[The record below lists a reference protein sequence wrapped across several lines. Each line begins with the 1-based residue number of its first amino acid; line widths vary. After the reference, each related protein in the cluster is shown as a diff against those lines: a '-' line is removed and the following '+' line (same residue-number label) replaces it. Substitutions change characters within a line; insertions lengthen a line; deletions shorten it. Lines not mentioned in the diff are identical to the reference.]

1 MLSRAL
7 TPTVM
12 IAPRWPTF
20 KRLVGGSEAAGA
32 RPGYNSRVTRHA
44 LALSLAMLLLAPGA
58 PAPARAQAKAAS
70 DAVVATTL
78 DNGLRVL
85 LLEDHRSPLVSLQV
99 WYRVGSRN
107 EHRGATGIAHFLEH
121 LMFRGTPTHG
131 PGVYAK
137 TVERNGGQN
146 NAFTTQDVT
155 SYYVDIAADR
165 LDLVLEL
172 EADRMWNLLLDPTII
187 NSEREVVIE
196 ERRTR
201 TEDDPG
207 GFLGEEVSALAF
219 RAHPYGQPII
229 GWMVDLTRITP
240 EEIAAF
246 YRTYYGPGNAILVA
260 VGDFKAAEALTKIKA
275 TFGKNPKTDPA
286 PPVLAIE
293 PPQNGERRVLIRKEA
308 QLPIVYLGYLVPNQK
323 SADAPALELLSV
335 ILSGGRSSR
344 LYRHLVH
351 ERQLALEAGGDYSY
365 FSLDPNLFWFYAT
378 PLPGQ
383 TPETLEK
390 ELLGEM
396 DRLKREPVT
405 AEELTRAKNQ
415 IEATFVFQDD
425 SIHSRA
431 TLLARFE
438 LVGGYALRDGYL
450 DRIRAVT
457 AADLQAVAKRYFED
471 DKKNVGILLPKP

>member
-1 MLSRAL
+1 M
-7 TPTVM
+7 T
-12 IAPRWPTF
+12 
-20 KRLVGGSEAAGA
+20 G
-32 RPGYNSRVTRHA
+32 
-44 LALSLAMLLLAPGA
+44 
-58 PAPARAQAKAAS
+58 QAKAAS

-85 LLEDHRSPLVSLQV
+85 LLEDHRSPIVSLQV

-107 EHRGATGIAHFLEH
+107 ELRGATGIAHFLEH

-131 PGVYAK
+131 PGVYAR

-155 SYYVDIAADR
+155 SYYVDVAADR
-165 LDLVLEL
+165 LDLILAL
-172 EADRMWNLLLDPTII
+172 EADRMSNLALDPKII
-187 NSEREVVIE
+187 TSEREVVIE

-201 TEDDPG
+201 TETTPRLPRRGGERAGLPG
-207 GFLGEEVSALAF
+207 PSLWPADH
-219 RAHPYGQPII
+219 R
-229 GWMVDLTRITP
+229 VDGRSTRITP
-240 EEIAAF
+240 EQIGAF
-246 YRTYYGPGNAILVA
+246 YRTLQPGHAILVA
-260 VGDFKAAEALTKIKA
+260 VGDFKASEALAKIRA
-275 TFGKNPKTDPA
+275 TFGKNPKSAAP
-286 PPVLAIE
+286 PPVLRDRAAPEWRASGAGAQGSPAADRLSRLPRAE
-293 PPQNGERRVLIRKEA
+293 P
-308 QLPIVYLGYLVPNQK
+308 K
-323 SADAPALELLSV
+323 SADAPVLEVLSV

-365 FSLDPNLFWFYAT
+365 FSLDPNLFWFWAT

-396 DRLKREPVT
+396 ERLKREPVT

-415 IEATFVFQDD
+415 VESGFVFQED

-431 TLLARFE
+431 SLLARFE
-438 LVGGYALRDGYL
+438 LIGGYALRDGFL

-457 AADLQAVAKRYFED
+457 AADLQRVAQRYFED

>member
-1 MLSRAL
+1 MARVQAL
-7 TPTVM
+7 P
-12 IAPRWPTF
+12 
-20 KRLVGGSEAAGA
+20 
-32 RPGYNSRVTRHA
+32 RPGYNLGVTRH
-44 LALSLAMLLLAPGA
+44 LLAAILVAILLVAERPTPVTG
-58 PAPARAQAKAAS
+58 QAKAAS

-85 LLEDHRSPLVSLQV
+85 LLEDHRSPIVSLQV

-107 EHRGATGIAHFLEH
+107 ELRGATGIAHFLEH
-121 LMFRGTPTHG
+121 LMFRGTPTYG
-131 PGVYAK
+131 PGVYAR

-165 LDLVLEL
+165 LDRILAL
-172 EADRMWNLLLDPTII
+172 EADRMSNLALDPKII
-187 NSEREVVIE
+187 TSEREVVIE

-240 EEIAAF
+240 EQIGAF
-246 YRTYYGPGNAILVA
+246 YRTYYSPGNAILVA
-260 VGDFKAAEALTKIKA
+260 VGDFKASEALAKIRA
-275 TFGKNPKTDPA
+275 TFGKNPKSAAP

-293 PPQNGERRVLIRKEA
+293 PPQNGERRVLVRKEA

-323 SADAPALELLSV
+323 SADAPVLEVLSV

-365 FSLDPNLFWFYAT
+365 FSLDPNLFWFWAT

-396 DRLKREPVT
+396 ERLKREPVT

-415 IEATFVFQDD
+415 VESGFVFQED

-431 TLLARFE
+431 SLLARFE
-438 LVGGYALRDGYL
+438 LIGGYALRDGFL

-457 AADLQAVAKRYFED
+457 AADLQRVAQRYFED